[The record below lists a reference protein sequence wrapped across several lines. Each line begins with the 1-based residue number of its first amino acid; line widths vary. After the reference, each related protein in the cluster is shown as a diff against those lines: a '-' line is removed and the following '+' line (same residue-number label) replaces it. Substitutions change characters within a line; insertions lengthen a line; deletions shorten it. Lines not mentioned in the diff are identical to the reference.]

1 MTSISLL
8 SPCVMSNQ
16 VFVVSVN
23 SVKFPGMMLDSIFGS
38 LEGLGSSKAVINFFF
53 FFLINLV
60 IEFVKTALCFL
71 YMAVIFRCL
80 FVSQVQHEPKTIFF
94 FLLIYFF

>member
-23 SVKFPGMMLDSIFGS
+23 SVKFPGMMLDSIFGRS

-53 FFLINLV
+53 FD
-60 IEFVKTALCFL
+60 
-71 YMAVIFRCL
+71 
-80 FVSQVQHEPKTIFF
+80 
-94 FLLIYFF
+94 